1 MEILEHNINEERE
14 SRTPEGFVHM
24 KTIEEMEEVNIY
36 SDVSEQ
42 RSEWSFLFGLL
53 LKTPQLHGPLFYTSL
68 RVYPF
73 G

>member
-1 MEILEHNINEERE
+1 MKRE

-36 SDVSEQ
+36 SDVSGQ
-42 RSEWSFLFGLL
+42 RPRPPSPVKKKK
-53 LKTPQLHGPLFYTSL
+53 KTPRPVDLFFYTSL
-68 RVYPF
+68 SVYRF